1 MGHATGG
8 CDRTETTTDGGHR
21 RHRMTLPP
29 GPARGAADA
38 HFSAA
43 VIADD
48 LRAVRERAPLVHNV
62 TNFVVMQQTANA
74 LLAIGASPI
83 MAHAEAE
90 LDELLAYAG
99 ALVLNIGTLDAPW
112 INAMEAALA
121 AARGRA
127 LPVVLDPVGAGA
139 SRLRTDTAMRLLGS
153 GGVTIVRGN
162 ASEILALAG
171 AAGATKGVDSTL
183 SSDAAREAAH
193 GLAARYGGAVVVSG
207 AVDYCIDRTR
217 EVRVNNGVA
226 LMTRITG
233 MGCTATALCGAF
245 AAVQPDALRA
255 AVDAMAVM
263 GVAGELAFA
272 AARGPGT
279 MAASFLDA
287 LHHLGL
293 AELERGLRLETP
305 A

>member
-1 MGHATGG
+1 
-8 CDRTETTTDGGHR
+8 
-21 RHRMTLPP
+21 
-29 GPARGAADA
+29 
-38 HFSAA
+38 
-43 VIADD
+43 
-48 LRAVRERAPLVHNV
+48 
-62 TNFVVMQQTANA
+62 
-74 LLAIGASPI
+74 
-83 MAHAEAE
+83 
-90 LDELLAYAG
+90 
-99 ALVLNIGTLDAPW
+99 
-112 INAMEAALA
+112 MEVALA
-121 AARGRA
+121 AARARV

-153 GGVTIVRGN
+153 GGVTILRGN

-183 SSDAAREAAH
+183 SSDAARDAAH
-193 GLAARYGGAVVVSG
+193 ALAARYRCAVVVSG
-207 AVDYCIDRTR
+207 VVDYCIDRTR

-226 LMTRITG
+226 MMARITG
-233 MGCTATALCGAF
+233 MGCTASALCGAF
-245 AAVQPDALRA
+245 AAVQSDALRA

-287 LHHLGL
+287 LHHFGL
-293 AELERGLRLETP
+293 AELDRGLRLETP